1 MPGARSVLPL
11 GPRAVL
17 TYTLLPS
24 VRNSRVFRRYNLL
37 VLLAAILASL
47 PGCGLKGDLYLPD
60 EEREPTVVDQLEDE
74 LSEEEDVSG
83 RQQQR

>member
-1 MPGARSVLPL
+1 M
-11 GPRAVL
+11 
-17 TYTLLPS
+17 
-24 VRNSRVFRRYNLL
+24 FRRYNLL

-74 LSEEEDVSG
+74 LSEKEDVSG